1 MMNDINNLVVKPTD
15 TLKKVMEVINSAPHK
30 GLPSGIAIISNR
42 SNKLLGVVT
51 DGDIRRAMLK
61 GTSLSSQVKSVMN
74 VNPIFVNRNQNVI
87 NQITD
92 LESLLS
98 KSKKS
103 KTDFTNVV
111 VVDNK
116 HRVFD
121 VIDLN
126 ELKAKSDVR
135 SKKICVVGLGF
146 VGLTLALSLADVGFK
161 VIGVD
166 SDKSII
172 ANLRRGKPHIH
183 EIGLDSLLRFHIGK
197 NLLVSQNYD
206 KTDCDVYIICV
217 QTPLGPNEK
226 PNVKHLS
233 SAVKYV
239 SKLLKKGDLVINRST
254 VPVGTTRNLVI
265 DILQKYS
272 KMKAGNDFFLAMAPE
287 RTVAGKALQELK
299 ELPQIIGGI
308 NEDSSSIASNI
319 FQNLTP
325 TIVNVDQPEQ
335 AEFIKLIDN
344 TYRDVTFGFS
354 NELAL
359 MSSKFGFNSSEI
371 IKAANEGYSRNN
383 IPIPSPGVGGICLKK
398 DPYFFINSAKNEGY
412 SPKLASAAR
421 QINESMVDHIIRQI
435 KNYSNKN
442 GKKLST
448 LKIFIIGFAFKGEPE
463 TSDVRQ
469 STAIDLVG
477 KISKFNNNIWG
488 YDPVVQK
495 AIMSK
500 IDIRNTNIK
509 NGFKNADVVIIM
521 NNHNSYL
528 KLDIYSLINTM
539 KKPSYLFDGW
549 SMFNNKSLDDID
561 TLTYATL

>member
-1 MMNDINNLVVKPTD
+1 MDYINNLVVTPTD

>member
-74 VNPIFVNRNQNVI
+74 VNPIFVNRNQNII

-111 VVDNK
+111 VVDNN
-116 HRVFD
+116 HRIFD

-233 SAVKYV
+233 SAVKYI

-272 KMKAGNDFFLAMAPE
+272 KMKAGDDFFLAMAPE

-495 AIMSK
+495 DTMSK
-500 IDIRNTNIK
+500 IDIHNTNIK

-528 KLDIYSLINTM
+528 KIDIYSLINTM

>member
-1 MMNDINNLVVKPTD
+1 MDDINNLVVKPTD

-197 NLLVSQNYD
+197 NFLVSQNYD

>member
-1 MMNDINNLVVKPTD
+1 MNDINNLVVKPTD

-74 VNPIFVNRNQNVI
+74 VNPIFVNRNQNFI

-103 KTDFTNVV
+103 KTNFTNVI
-111 VVDNK
+111 VVDNN
-116 HRVFD
+116 HRIFD

-126 ELKAKSDVR
+126 ELKAKLDVR

-172 ANLRRGKPHIH
+172 TNLRRGKPHIY

-197 NLLVSQNYD
+197 NFLVSKNYD

-217 QTPLGPNEK
+217 QTPLGPNKK

-233 SAVKYV
+233 SAVKYI

-272 KMKAGNDFFLAMAPE
+272 KMKAGDDFFLAMAPE

-308 NEDSSSIASNI
+308 NEDSSSVASNL

-383 IPIPSPGVGGICLKK
+383 IPIPSPGVGGICLRK
-398 DPYFFINSAKNEGY
+398 DPYFFINSAENKGY

-495 AIMSK
+495 DVMAK
-500 IDIRNTNIK
+500 IDIRNVNIK